1 MPDWT
6 KLLGNEG
13 AVLSAQAHKHIPTHT
28 QNAPLHIS
36 AYMHLVAPV
45 LMQDLIHKTH
55 TDTRTYTQTPSEY
68 ISASWTPTQ
77 LSRLTFCLVFFPLP
91 HTFCLYPPSLS
102 SSLCSAHQTDLTD
115 LAAHRVPTG
124 LEHHS
129 VALCWQRSCVRGK

>member
-1 MPDWT
+1 MPDWK

-13 AVLSAQAHKHIPTHT
+13 PVLSTQTHT
-28 QNAPLHIS
+28 YTHTDTNAPLRIS
-36 AYMHLVAPV
+36 AYMYLVTPV
-45 LMQDLIHKTH
+45 LMQDLIPKTH
-55 TDTRTYTQTPSEY
+55 TRIHTQTPSEY
-68 ISASWTPTQ
+68 ISVSWTPTQ

-129 VALCWQRSCVRGK
+129 VALCW